1 MSKETLDW
9 LNANTLI
16 GFTEKRGHA
25 WHYREGSN
33 NHYEGPVPV
42 ADVERRLFNWTAEE
56 RPLYVDSAPVG
67 DFTDLKSP
75 PVTVP
80 GYKAIARSDN
90 GEVLG
95 IFRDGYM
102 PHQYREWLIKALAD
116 ILDDDLQIGSAVLLK
131 GGAVACVSVETPEN
145 LTTPE
150 GVEYRPHL
158 LAVSSFNGTIATTY
172 KPVVTNVVC
181 DNTMTSALREAGPA
195 FKVKATRNSQLR
207 LADAREAL
215 GIVHTMADDFANE
228 VARLTAVSFDDK
240 SYERLVISMTQH
252 DPDSKRGVTMAENK
266 RDKLWELWRSDERV
280 VEFAGTAYGAWQ
292 AVNTYQQHE
301 SPFKG
306 GNRVERNMLRDLTGK
321 TDAADAETLTRILEL
336 A

>member
-1 MSKETLDW
+1 MSRETMDW
-9 LNANTLI
+9 LNNNTLI

-33 NHYEGPVPV
+33 NHYPGAVPV
-42 ADVERRLFNWTAEE
+42 ADVERRLFNWEAVEQ
-56 RPLYVDSAPVG
+56 PLYVPTGHEGAMVE
-67 DFTDLKSP
+67 
-75 PVTVP
+75 VP
-80 GYKAIARSDN
+80 GSKAIARSDN

-95 IFRDGYM
+95 IFRDGYV
-102 PHQYREWLIKALAD
+102 PHQYREWLLKALAD
-116 ILDDDLQIGSAVLLK
+116 ILDDNLQIGSAVLLK

-181 DNTMTSALREAGPA
+181 DNTMTSALREDGPT

-215 GIVHTMADDFANE
+215 GIVHTMADDFAAE
-228 VARLTAVSFDDK
+228 VAKLSATPFGDK
-240 SYERLVISMTQH
+240 HFERLVISMTKH
-252 DPDSKRGVTMAENK
+252 DPNSKRGATMAENK
-266 RDKLWELWRSDERV
+266 RDKLWELWRSDARV

-321 TDAADAETLTRILEL
+321 TEAADVETLERILSL
-336 A
+336 V

>member
-1 MSKETLDW
+1 MSRETLDW
-9 LNANTLI
+9 LNNNTLI

-33 NHYEGPVPV
+33 NHYPGAVPV
-42 ADVERRLFNWTAEE
+42 ADVERRLFNWQAVEQ
-56 RPLYVDSAPVG
+56 PLYVPTGHEGAMVE
-67 DFTDLKSP
+67 
-75 PVTVP
+75 VP
-80 GYKAIARSDN
+80 GSKAIARSDN

-95 IFRDGYM
+95 IFRDGYV
-102 PHQYREWLIKALAD
+102 PHQYREWLLKALAD
-116 ILDDDLQIGSAVLLK
+116 ILDDNLQIGSAVLLK

-181 DNTMTSALREAGPA
+181 DNTMTSALREDGPT

-215 GIVHTMADDFANE
+215 GIVHTMADDFASE
-228 VARLTAVSFDDK
+228 VAKLTAMPFGDK
-240 SYERLVISMTQH
+240 SFERLVISMTKH
-252 DPDSKRGVTMAENK
+252 DPNSKRGTTMAENK
-266 RDKLWELWRSDERV
+266 RDKLWELWRSDARV

-292 AVNTYQQHE
+292 TVNTYQQHE

-321 TDAADAETLTRILEL
+321 TEAADVETLERILSL
-336 A
+336 V